1 MESKTN
7 NRKPYSFDEYR
18 EEIKSIVTRNK
29 KRIKITDI
37 LNDCGI
43 SRGNYYTFLS
53 GGKEYNGRITSTLSY
68 EKLDRLLKA
77 LRAADCYTDYA
88 ARTNRKKMEL
98 MSDKMMAEYLEQ
110 NLLSDPDAAKIDVL
124 KWLKS
129 VDPKAVYKDTNE

>member
-1 MESKTN
+1 MESNTN

-18 EEIKSIVTRNK
+18 QEIKSIVTRNK

-68 EKLDRLLKA
+68 EKLDRLLEA
-77 LRAADCYTDYA
+77 LRAADCYTDSA
-88 ARTNRKKMEL
+88 ANTNRKKMEA
-98 MSDKMMAEYLEQ
+98 MSDKKMAEYLEQ
-110 NLLSDPDAAKIDVL
+110 NLLSDPNARNIDVL
-124 KWLKS
+124 EWLKS
-129 VDPKAVYKDTNE
+129 AEPQAIYKKGK

>member
-1 MESKTN
+1 MERDIN

-68 EKLDRLLKA
+68 EKLDRLLEA
-77 LRAADCYTDYA
+77 LRAADCYTDSE
-88 ARTNRKKMEL
+88 ARTNRKKMEA

-110 NLLSDPDAAKIDVL
+110 NLLSDPNAGNIDVL
-124 KWLKS
+124 RWLKS
-129 VDPKAVYKDTNE
+129 ADSKPIYKK

>member
-1 MESKTN
+1 MESNTN

-18 EEIKSIVTRNK
+18 QEIKSIVTRNK

-68 EKLDRLLKA
+68 EKLDRLLEA
-77 LRAADCYTDYA
+77 LRAADCYTESGA
-88 ARTNRKKMEL
+88 KTNRKKMEL
-98 MSDKMMAEYLEQ
+98 MSDKKMAEYLEQ
-110 NLLSDPDAAKIDVL
+110 NLLSDPNARNIDAL
-124 KWLKS
+124 KWLES
-129 VDPKAVYKDTNE
+129 ADPKAVYKKKQ